1 MGYSKKSGVKMSGS
15 PLAKYGCGGKKAA
28 FKMAGGVEEVN
39 TEDFTEEPLD
49 PAKTTTGE
57 NKPYTGL
64 MTFQKKGKGALYG
77 IHGSGTQKKRK
88 IR

>member
-39 TEDFTEEPLD
+39 TKSFTEEPLD

-57 NKPYTGL
+57 NKPYTGV
-64 MTFQKKGKGALYG
+64 MTFKSKGKGAKYG
-77 IHGSGTQKKRK
+77 IGKGGTQKKRK
-88 IR
+88 I

>member
-1 MGYSKKSGVKMSGS
+1 MSGS

-39 TEDFTEEPLD
+39 TEDFTKDPLD

-57 NKPYTGL
+57 KKPYTGL
-64 MTFQKKGKGALYG
+64 MTFSSKGKRAKYG
-77 IHGSGTQKKRK
+77 IRKSGTQKIRK
-88 IR
+88 I